1 MRKGAIALTMIM
13 IDTET
18 VTQTAPNSVSKA
30 CAITNGDF
38 FLIKPY
44 INGDSRPEAAS
55 KNTISDAE
63 NPISDEEWNA
73 LTKRLSKELYSENI
87 TANILR
93 DPPKSYP
100 ELVPQSGEEEGE
112 YRCRPVDF
120 WTSGFFPGSIY
131 ALLERATKHP
141 KSMHHADHRLL
152 LSQVRDTLSLLGTK
166 WSEPL
171 HRMAHRTDTHDLGFM
186 ILPHMRVRWEL
197 FHDQK
202 ALDSIRTAAVSLY
215 SRFDARVGA
224 IRSWDHLT
232 WQRGVDIRDKQEN
245 FLVIIDS
252 LCNLDLLFYAAEHTG
267 YGFLAAAAITHAKK
281 LIKTHLRK
289 ESVKRNTYD
298 GNLYSTCHVAN
309 FIPSAGEV
317 KEIRTAQGYTPDSTW
332 SRGQAWAILG
342 YTQTYNWTG
351 DEIFLEAACGLAE
364 YFLLR
369 LENAPACV
377 EIDHASGVNNEAKV
391 GRYVPLWDFDAPI
404 QDPASPLRDVSAGVV
419 AANGLLLLSQALTSL
434 GRHDQA
440 KGYMRNALR
449 IVDDTIS
456 LSLSKERVHLESAPD
471 GLASAAACEPDRKRF
486 DAILRSST
494 VTWNDQSRS
503 ASADHG
509 LVYADYY
516 LIEFGNKLLQF
527 GYASL

>member
-1 MRKGAIALTMIM
+1 M
-13 IDTET
+13 
-18 VTQTAPNSVSKA
+18 TQTAANGVCKIG
-30 CAITNGDF
+30 AITNGHF
-38 FLIKPY
+38 PLIKPY
-44 INGDSRPEAAS
+44 INGGSRPEEIS
-55 KNTISDAE
+55 RNTITNTEKADS
-63 NPISDEEWNA
+63 NQEWHV

-87 TANILR
+87 TANVLR
-93 DPPKSYP
+93 DPPESYP
-100 ELVPQSGEEEGE
+100 ELVPQSGEKEGE
-112 YRCRPVDF
+112 YRCRPIDF
-120 WTSGFFPGSIY
+120 WTCGFFPGSIY

-141 KSMHHADHRLL
+141 KSMHHADNRLL
-152 LSQVRDTLSLLGTK
+152 LSQVRDTLGLLGVK

-186 ILPHMRVRWEL
+186 IMPHMRARWEL

-267 YGFLAAAAITHAKK
+267 YEFLSAAAVIHAKK
-281 LIKTHLRK
+281 LIKSHLRK
-289 ESVKRNTYD
+289 ESVTRNSYNGD
-298 GNLYSTCHVAN
+298 LYSTCHVAN
-309 FIPSAGEV
+309 FQPSTGEV
-317 KEIRTAQGYTPDSTW
+317 KEIRTAQGYAPDSTW

-342 YTQTYNWTG
+342 YAQTYNWTG
-351 DEIFLEAACGLAE
+351 DEVFLEAACGLAE

-377 EIDHASGVNNEAKV
+377 EIDLASGANDEAKA

-404 QDPASPLRDVSAGVV
+404 EDPSSPLRDVSAGVV
-419 AANGLLLLSQALTSL
+419 AANGLLLLSQTLTSL

-440 KGYMRNALR
+440 KDYMKNALR
-449 IVDDTIS
+449 IVDDTIR
-456 LSLSKERVHLESAPD
+456 LTLSKERVRLESVPN
-471 GLASAAACEPDRKRF
+471 GLASAAACEPNQKVF
-486 DAILRSST
+486 EAILRSST

-516 LIEFGNKLLQF
+516 LIEFGNKLLQL